1 MSDDTTIHD
10 SGDSFDEA
18 SPDAGSPDA
27 APSRRRAPF
36 IVAAVALVIAGLL
49 VVLIGA
55 KTNEADSADSPLLG
69 RPAPAVQTTTL
80 DGRPFDLQRR
90 KGSWVVFNF
99 FNSTCVPC
107 VQEHPE
113 LAKFA
118 AEQAKLTDGAEFY
131 TVVWDDNHGAVQ
143 KFFADNGGSW
153 PILTDDDARIE
164 VAFGVAKVP
173 ETWIIDPN
181 GFVVSRHLG
190 GTTDDQL
197 TRLLAQAK
205 AGL

>member
-10 SGDSFDEA
+10 VGDSINAD
-18 SPDAGSPDA
+18 SPDAVT
-27 APSRRRAPF
+27 SRRRAPL
-36 IVAAVALVIAGLL
+36 IVAAVAVVLAGFFA
-49 VVLIGA
+49 VLIGA
-55 KTNEADSADSPLLG
+55 KTDEVATADSPLLG

-80 DGRPFDLQRR
+80 DGQPFDLQRR
-90 KGSWVVFNF
+90 KGSWVVLNF

-113 LAKFA
+113 LAKFVDK
-118 AEQAKLTDGAEFY
+118 QAKLADGAEFY
-131 TVVWDDNHGAVQ
+131 TVVWDDNRGAVQ

-153 PILTDDDARIE
+153 PILADDDARIE

-190 GTTDDQL
+190 GTTNDQL
-197 TRLLAQAK
+197 TQLLAQAK
-205 AGL
+205 AG

>member
-10 SGDSFDEA
+10 VGDSIHA
-18 SPDAGSPDA
+18 VSPDAVT
-27 APSRRRAPF
+27 SRRRAPL
-36 IVAAVALVIAGLL
+36 IVAAVALVLAGLF

-55 KTNEADSADSPLLG
+55 KTDEADTADSPLLG

-80 DGRPFDLQRR
+80 DGQPFDLQRR
-90 KGSWVVFNF
+90 KGSWVV
-99 FNSTCVPC
+99 
-107 VQEHPE
+107 
-113 LAKFA
+113 L
-118 AEQAKLTDGAEFY
+118 
-131 TVVWDDNHGAVQ
+131 
-143 KFFADNGGSW
+143 NGGSW
-153 PILTDDDARIE
+153 PILADDDARIE

-190 GTTDDQL
+190 GTTDEQL

-205 AGL
+205 AG